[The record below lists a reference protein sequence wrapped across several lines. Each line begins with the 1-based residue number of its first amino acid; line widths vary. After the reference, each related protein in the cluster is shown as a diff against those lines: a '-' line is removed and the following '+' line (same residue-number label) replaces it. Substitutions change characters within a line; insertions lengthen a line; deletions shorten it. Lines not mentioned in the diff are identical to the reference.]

1 MIPRKQDQAK
11 YPKYSLTPK

>member
-1 MIPRKQDQAK
+1 MIPRKEDQAK